1 MPTTHST
8 EEKAE
13 AREEVSGPLSS
24 RAPLALGP
32 GRGQAAGPSLPLSPQ
47 PSRPMPA
54 WVALLLVWAAAEASE
69 GCPAACACRAL
80 DTMGL
85 QVDCRGR
92 GLETLPALPA
102 PTRQLLLTNNSLR
115 SVPPG
120 AFDHL
125 PQLQAL
131 DLEHNPW
138 RCDCDLVYLRLWLE
152 DRAPEQLERLRCAGP
167 APAAERNSPPRV
179 RPSPQPRRGGN
190 ASVASPRP
198 ASHCKPP
205 PGRWARARFARGR
218 QEAGAKRWGRAASAR
233 AFLPC
238 PGRPRGS
245 PSQWWHPHPGRTR
258 LILPQGGGICV
269 DCTSLVTGV
278 WLPARTWRRNQS
290 RALLGEAAP
299 SFPVPTPPERLHPRP
314 RAGEWPAAAR
324 AQPAL
329 LSLSPAASCHIQGRP
344 ETPLLQVPCL
354 SPPTKGRGVPQPRSP

>member
-167 APAAERNSPPRV
+167 APAA
-179 RPSPQPRRGGN
+179 
-190 ASVASPRP
+190 
-198 ASHCKPP
+198 
-205 PGRWARARFARGR
+205 
-218 QEAGAKRWGRAASAR
+218 GRAPAQLSGWELGACGWSLR
-233 AFLPC
+233 ESWAC
-238 PGRPRGS
+238 PGP
-245 PSQWWHPHPGRTR
+245 WW
-258 LILPQGGGICV
+258 
-269 DCTSLVTGV
+269 DAALVVVAALG
-278 WLPARTWRRNQS
+278 L
-290 RALLGEAAP
+290 ALLGSLLCTVA
-299 SFPVPTPPERLHPRP
+299 VP
-314 RAGEWPAAAR
+314 RAGR
-324 AQPAL
+324 Q
-329 LSLSPAASCHIQGRP
+329 
-344 ETPLLQVPCL
+344 
-354 SPPTKGRGVPQPRSP
+354 